1 MHPGAQVDCTIL
13 RVLSGLPSPDS
24 QAKFGTGD
32 HADREKTKGEA
43 PKEGRHDRGLAIWA
57 RGLSSYLMG
66 HWKEAAE
73 YCERAA
79 EVLKRELPGQAAGVA
94 LPARDLAS
102 KPGDLR
108 LWERWR
114 PLRVLLAVLVDKL
127 GNGRTVLVKGPNRL
141 GMQPSSMRRR
151 GGLRM
156 PTANPRGFLRR
167 LIAATRTGLRVP
179 VGVRQH

>member
-1 MHPGAQVDCTIL
+1 MPGYVPEDYLTLLARIEQLEANQAANQVVSASIL
-13 RVLSGLPSPDS
+13 QNYD
-24 QAKFGTGD
+24 
-32 HADREKTKGEA
+32 
-43 PKEGRHDRGLAIWA
+43 
-57 RGLSSYLMG
+57 
-66 HWKEAAE
+66 
-73 YCERAA
+73 ERAA
-79 EVLKRELPGQAAGVA
+79 KVLKRELPGQAAGVA

-108 LWERWR
+108 LWERRR
-114 PLRVLLAVLVDKL
+114 PRRVLLAVLVDKL
-127 GNGRTVLVKGPNRL
+127 RNGRTVLVKGPNRL
-141 GMQPSSMRRR
+141 GTQPSSMRLP